1 MKTRE
6 FEVLVTKL
14 KLQTR
19 DTGDRHAFF
28 VYEGRVITRTKRSHG
43 YGEMPDYWI
52 RQQLKVN
59 ERQLAELIGCTLKLD
74 DYISILKS
82 KGLI

>member
-1 MKTRE
+1 MKTRA
-6 FEVLVTKL
+6 FEILVTKL
-14 KLQTR
+14 QLQTR

-28 VYEGRVITRTKRSHG
+28 IYEGRVITRTKRSHG
-43 YGEMPDYWI
+43 RGEMPDYWI

-59 ERQLAELIGCTLKLD
+59 EVQLSDLIGCTLKRE
-74 DYISILKS
+74 DYVAILKE